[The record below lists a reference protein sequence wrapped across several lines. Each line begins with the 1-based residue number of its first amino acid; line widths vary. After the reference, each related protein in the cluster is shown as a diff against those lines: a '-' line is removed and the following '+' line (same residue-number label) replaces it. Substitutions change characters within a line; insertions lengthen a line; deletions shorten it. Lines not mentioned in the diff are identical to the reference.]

1 MENNEQLKQY
11 VERIEKLQEEI
22 SELQADTRQ
31 VYAEIKGNGFSAKG
45 IKEVIKAKKMNPA
58 DFAEEDFL
66 RTQYLQIMGLKGE

>member
-1 MENNEQLKQY
+1 MDDNGQLRQY

-22 SELQADTRQ
+22 SELQADIRQ
-31 VYAEIKGNGFSAKG
+31 VFAEAKGNGFSAKG

-66 RTQYLQIMGLKGE
+66 RTQYLQMMGLKGK